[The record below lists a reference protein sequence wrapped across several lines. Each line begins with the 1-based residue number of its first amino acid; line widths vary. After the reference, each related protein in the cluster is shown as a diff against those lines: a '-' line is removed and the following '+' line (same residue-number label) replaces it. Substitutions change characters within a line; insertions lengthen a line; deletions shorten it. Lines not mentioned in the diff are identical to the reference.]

1 MYELVMLT
9 EKTGYIDCPAKMGL
23 FLCDPAK
30 AVLIDAGSDKDAGKK
45 ALKVLEANG
54 WQLAAVINTHLHA
67 DHIGGNKL
75 VANRTGAPI
84 YGPSAAS
91 AVAAHPVMEPSVL
104 FGGYPPK
111 QLRNKVLMAE
121 PSDIRP
127 IETADLQALGGLT
140 IVPLSG
146 HSMDMIGIRTPDNVV
161 FLADCVFSEETT
173 QKYHVN
179 FQYDVAKAL
188 ETLDFVETLEADLFV
203 PSHAA
208 PCKDIRPLV
217 QANRAKMQEV
227 ADLLLGLCED
237 GACFEDILANV
248 FTHYG
253 LEMNI
258 GQHALVGS
266 TVRSYLAYLADA
278 GRIALEIAD
287 NHLVFKAV

>member
-9 EKTGYIDCPAKMGL
+9 EKTGYIECPAKMGV
-23 FLCDPAK
+23 FLCDPGK

-45 ALKVLEANG
+45 ALKVLETNG

-75 VANRTGAPI
+75 IANRTGAPI
-84 YGPSAAS
+84 YGPSIAS
-91 AVAAHPVMEPSVL
+91 AVAAHPILEPTVL
-104 FGGYPPK
+104 YGGYPPR
-111 QLRNKVLMAE
+111 QLRNKFLMAE
-121 PSDIRP
+121 PSEIRP
-127 IETADLQALGGLT
+127 IEEADLQALGGLE
-140 IVPLSG
+140 IVPLPG
-146 HSMDMIGIRTPDNVV
+146 HSMDMIGIRTPDNIV

-179 FQYDVAKAL
+179 FQYDIAKAL

-203 PSHAA
+203 PAHAA
-208 PCKDIRPLV
+208 PCKDIKPLV

-227 ADLLLGLCED
+227 ADLLLALCKD

-258 GQHALVGS
+258 GQHALVGC
-266 TVRSYLAYLADA
+266 TVRSYLSYLADA
-278 GRIALEIAD
+278 GKILLEING

>member
-9 EKTGYIDCPAKMGL
+9 EKTGYIECPAKMGI
-23 FLCDPAK
+23 FLCDPGK

-45 ALKVLEANG
+45 ALKVLDANG

-84 YGPSAAS
+84 YGPSIVS
-91 AVAAHPVMEPSVL
+91 AVAEHPIMEPSLL

-111 QLRNKVLMAE
+111 QLRNKFLMAE
-121 PSDIRP
+121 PSDIKP
-127 IETADLQALGGLT
+127 IETADLQALGGLE
-140 IVPLSG
+140 IVPLPG
-146 HSMDMIGIRTPDNVV
+146 HSMDMIGIRTPDNIV

-208 PCKDIRPLV
+208 PCKDIKPLV

-227 ADLLLGLCED
+227 ADLLLGLCKD
-237 GACFEDILANV
+237 GACFEEILADV

-266 TVRSYLAYLADA
+266 TVRSYLSYLADA
-278 GRIALEIAD
+278 GKIALEIAD

>member
-9 EKTGYIDCPAKMGL
+9 EKTGYIECPAKMGI
-23 FLCDPAK
+23 FLCDPGK

-45 ALKVLEANG
+45 ALKVLDANG
-54 WQLAAVINTHLHA
+54 WQLQAVINTHLHA

-75 VANRTGAPI
+75 VANRTGAPV
-84 YGPSAAS
+84 YGPSIAA
-91 AVAAHPVMEPSVL
+91 AVAAHPILEPTVL
-104 FGGYPPK
+104 YGGYPPK
-111 QLRNKVLMAE
+111 QLRNKFLMAE
-121 PSDIRP
+121 PSDIKP
-127 IETADLQALGGLT
+127 IEEADLQSLGGLE
-140 IVPLSG
+140 IVPLPG
-146 HSMDMIGIRTPDNVV
+146 HSMDMIGVRTPDNVV

-179 FQYDVAKAL
+179 FQYEVAKAF

-203 PSHAA
+203 PAHAA
-208 PCKDIRPLV
+208 PCKNIKPLV

-227 ADLLLGLCED
+227 ADLLLGFCKD

-248 FTHYG
+248 FAYYG

-266 TVRSYLAYLADA
+266 TVRSYLSYLADA
-278 GRIALEIAD
+278 GKIALEIAD
-287 NHLVFKAV
+287 NHLVFKTI